1 MLARRNRSSLVF
13 ITVTMVLAF
22 CLVALY
28 ELMAANRFHF
38 VVALLL
44 FVIFVLALLNVS
56 LNKRMAVRALND
68 RGRRSK
74 LAVGDFHAPED
85 SLGREVVLFYRDFS
99 RGSSAINTISMSV
112 APGDRVSF
120 VVQEGNHVLVSRK

>member
-1 MLARRNRSSLVF
+1 MLAWR
-13 ITVTMVLAF
+13 
-22 CLVALY
+22 
-28 ELMAANRFHF
+28 NRFHF

-56 LNKRMAVRALND
+56 LNKRMAVSALND
-68 RGRRSK
+68 SGRSSK
-74 LAVGDFHAPED
+74 LAVGDFHVPED